1 MNHNNFEAKISKIL
15 SESVLTKTDLADR
28 IFIKIKRHQR
38 LMALFKTAVY
48 SFSAILSL
56 VLLVIV
62 WRSEGSLIIN
72 SEVGSIF
79 SLLFS
84 DTAVVLTYWREF
96 LLSLLEAIPVISVA
110 VAAFL
115 GWLVLAS
122 LWLVS
127 NNLKNLIHYAVK
139 RI

>member
-1 MNHNNFEAKISKIL
+1 
-15 SESVLTKTDLADR
+15 
-28 IFIKIKRHQR
+28 
-38 LMALFKTAVY
+38 
-48 SFSAILSL
+48 
-56 VLLVIV
+56 
-62 WRSEGSLIIN
+62 
-72 SEVGSIF
+72 
-79 SLLFS
+79 
-84 DTAVVLTYWREF
+84 
-96 LLSLLEAIPVISVA
+96 LLEAIPVISVA